1 MRPSSAYQALRESS
15 AWRRLIAGLGAFRRD
30 EEGAVAVLVAAAII
44 PLIGALGLATDTARG
59 YMVKARL
66 SQALDAA
73 ALAGGKNIFGADRDA
88 DIRMFFDANFPPGT
102 LGADVSVLDITVN
115 EDKTVLGISATATIN
130 TTFMRV
136 LGQDELTVAAST
148 EVSRQ
153 IDQLD
158 VVLSID
164 TSGSMGSPYS
174 KIEGA
179 RDAAEDLVDILF
191 GANEV
196 SPTVEID
203 GVVYDLLNVG
213 VVNWNAKV
221 NVTLAGEAFD
231 PALTTSE
238 TVTPAFVNPV
248 TGASQDR
255 LYFANNSPVPLLS
268 APDASWKGCVYA
280 RYSGDANR
288 YSGDPVTVSDNT
300 NDADLSLGQVT
311 VGSKQWVGWEPIVT
325 LEGEPR
331 DGKWR
336 NSPTDE
342 PWGSDWYNR
351 DRNCYASLWNDS
363 SLNESSGPDDY
374 PEDAPDRP
382 AYWSQARSSIGWN
395 TECTRCPQVG
405 ILPLTTV
412 KQTVIDLVQGL
423 EPDGNTNIPQGLAWA
438 WEVLMPGVPF
448 DEAAEAV
455 PFPRQRAIVLLTDGE
470 TVGGNGDAYKGRFG
484 SGSTAGTTS
493 HSAHGYLPSPPDA
506 ANTRNNL
513 NNRLKRLA
521 ANIKAQGI
529 TLYVIQFD
537 NDSET
542 LTNLL
547 KAVATQPNE
556 PYYYNAPT
564 EAELK
569 LAFQQIAN
577 NLSKLRL
584 SK

>member
-1 MRPSSAYQALRESS
+1 MRPFSAYRALRES
-15 AWRRLIAGLGAFRRD
+15 AGWRRLIAGLDAFRRD
-30 EEGAVAVLVAAAII
+30 EEGAVAILVAAAVI

-88 DIRMFFDANFPPGT
+88 DIQMFFDANFPPGT
-102 LGADVSVLDITVN
+102 LGADVSALDITVN
-115 EDKTVLGISATATIN
+115 DDKTVLGISATATIN

-136 LGQDELTVAAST
+136 LGLDELTVAAST

-179 RDAAEDLVDILF
+179 RDAAEDLVEILF

-196 SPTVEID
+196 SPTVEIE
-203 GVVYDLLNVG
+203 GTTYALLNVG

-231 PALTTSE
+231 PALTTSQ

-248 TGASQDR
+248 TGLSQDR
-255 LYFANNSPVPLLS
+255 LYFANNSPVPLL
-268 APDASWKGCVYA
+268 APPDAEWRGCVYA
-280 RYSGDANR
+280 RYAGDANR
-288 YSGDPVTVSDNT
+288 YTGDPVTVSDNT
-300 NDADLSLGQVT
+300 NDADLSLGPVT
-311 VGSKQWVGWEPIVT
+311 VGGKQWLGWEPIVT

-331 DGKWR
+331 DGRWR
-336 NSPTDE
+336 HSPTDE
-342 PWGSDWYNR
+342 PWGTDWYNR
-351 DRNCYASLWNDS
+351 DRTCYASLWNDT
-363 SLNESSGPDDY
+363 SLNRTYGPDNY
-374 PEDAPDRP
+374 PEKADVRP
-382 AYWSQARSSIGWN
+382 AHWSQARSSIGWS
-395 TECTRCPQVG
+395 TECTACPQVG

-412 KQTVIDLVQGL
+412 KQTVIDLVQDL
-423 EPDGNTNIPQGLAWA
+423 EPEGNTNIPQGLAWA
-438 WEVLMPGVPF
+438 WEVLMPGAPF
-448 DEAAEAV
+448 DEAVETV

-484 SGSTAGTTS
+484 SGSGAGTTS
-493 HSAHGYLPSPPDA
+493 NSAHGYLPSPPDV

-537 NDSET
+537 NNSAT

-564 EAELK
+564 EAELR

>member
-1 MRPSSAYQALRESS
+1 LGLTARFDPLRRRASLRPG
-15 AWRRLIAGLGAFRRD
+15 RLGRLSAGLRAFQRD
-30 EEGAVAVLVAAAII
+30 EQGAVAVLVAVAAI

-59 YMVKARL
+59 YIVKARL

-73 ALAGGKNIFGADRDA
+73 ALAGGKNMFGTDRDA
-88 DIRMFFDANFPPGT
+88 DIEMFFDANFPPGFM
-102 LGADVSVLDITVN
+102 GATVSPLAIEDN
-115 EDKTVLGISATATIN
+115 DDKTVLSVNATATID

-136 LGQDELTVAAST
+136 LGFDDLTVAAAT

-174 KIEGA
+174 KIESA
-179 RDAAEDLVDILF
+179 RDAAKDLVGILF
-191 GANEV
+191 GSNTV
-196 SPTVEID
+196 SPTVTIE
-203 GVVYDLLNVG
+203 GVTYDLLNIG

-221 NVTLAGEAFD
+221 NVTVADVAYD
-231 PALTTSE
+231 SALTTSE
-238 TVTPAFVNPV
+238 TVTSFTNPV
-248 TGASQDR
+248 TGAAQDQ

-268 APDASWKGCVYA
+268 PPDADWQGCVYA
-280 RYSGDANR
+280 RYTGD
-288 YSGDPVTVSDNT
+288 STSTSDNT
-300 NDADLSLGQVT
+300 NDADMSLGQVT
-311 VGSKQWVGWEPIVT
+311 VGTKEWLGWEPIPT

-331 DGKWR
+331 SGQW
-336 NSPTDE
+336 SS
-342 PWGSDWYNR
+342 GSWEGQ
-351 DRNCYASLWNDS
+351 DRNCHGAYWNDS
-363 SLNESSGPDDY
+363 DHSNSSYPGPV
-374 PEDAPDRP
+374 PDRP
-382 AYWSQARSSIGWN
+382 GHWAQARPDINWT
-395 TECTRCPQVG
+395 TECTSCPDVG
-405 ILPLTTV
+405 ILPLTTIR
-412 KQTVIDLVQGL
+412 QTVDDLIDDL

-438 WEVLMPGVPF
+438 WEVLMPSVPF
-448 DEAAEAV
+448 DEAEATV
-455 PFPRQRAIVLLTDGE
+455 PFARQRAIVLLTDGE
-470 TVGGNGDAYKGRFG
+470 NHGGNGDAYKGRFG
-484 SGSTAGTTS
+484 SGTGAGTTTN
-493 HSAHGYLPSPPDA
+493 SAHGYLPSPPDA

-529 TLYVIQFD
+529 KLYVIQFD
-537 NDSET
+537 NNTTT

-547 KAVATQPNE
+547 KAVASEPNA

-569 LAFQQIAN
+569 TAFQQIAN

>member
-1 MRPSSAYQALRESS
+1 MRPFTACRALRESA
-15 AWRRLIAGLGAFRRD
+15 AWRRLTAGFGAFRRD
-30 EEGAVAVLVAAAII
+30 EEGAVAMLVAAAII

-88 DIRMFFDANFPPGT
+88 DIQMFFNANFPPGT
-102 LGADVSVLDITVN
+102 LGADVSPLAITVN
-115 EDKTVLGISATATIN
+115 DDKTVLGISATATIN

-136 LGQDELTVAAST
+136 LGLDELTVAAAT

-179 RDAAEDLVDILF
+179 RDAAEDLVEILF

-203 GVVYDLLNVG
+203 GTTYALLNVG

-231 PALTTSE
+231 PALTTSQ

-255 LYFANNSPVPLLS
+255 LYFANNSPVPLL
-268 APDASWKGCVYA
+268 APPDSSWQGCVYA
-280 RYSGDANR
+280 RYTGDG
-288 YSGDPVTVSDNT
+288 SSSSVNT

-311 VGSKQWVGWEPIVT
+311 VDGKEWLGWEAIPT

-331 DGKWR
+331 GGQWSSSAPDNEPYDSYWR
-336 NSPTDE
+336 GRN
-342 PWGSDWYNR
+342 
-351 DRNCYASLWNDS
+351 RNCHGSYWNDDSLTNS
-363 SLNESSGPDDY
+363 SY
-374 PEDAPDRP
+374 PEAIPDRP
-382 AYWSQARSSIGWN
+382 GHWARARPNIGWS
-395 TECTRCPQVG
+395 TECTACPQIG

-412 KQTVIDLVQGL
+412 KQTVIDLVQDL
-423 EPDGNTNIPQGLAWA
+423 EPAGNTNIPQGLAWA

-448 DEAAEAV
+448 DEAVDTV

-484 SGSTAGTTS
+484 SGSSAGTTS
-493 HSAHGYLPSPPDA
+493 NSAHGYLPSPPDD

-537 NDSET
+537 NDSAT

-564 EAELK
+564 EAELR

>member
-1 MRPSSAYQALRESS
+1 M
-15 AWRRLIAGLGAFRRD
+15 AGLGAFRRD
-30 EEGAVAVLVAAAII
+30 EEGAVAVLVAAAVI

-88 DIRMFFDANFPPGT
+88 DIQMFFDANFPPGT
-102 LGADVSVLDITVN
+102 LGADVSDLDITVN
-115 EDKTVLGISATATIN
+115 EDKTVLGISATAKIN

-136 LGQDELTVAAST
+136 LGLDELTVAAST

-164 TSGSMGSPYS
+164 TSGSMGSPYT

-191 GANEV
+191 GVNEV
-196 SPTVEID
+196 SPTIEIES
-203 GVVYDLLNVG
+203 VTYSLLNIG
-213 VVNWNAKV
+213 VVNWNAKA
-221 NVTLAGEAFD
+221 NVTVAGQAFD
-231 PALTTSE
+231 PAQTTSE

-248 TGASQDR
+248 TGAAQDR
-255 LYFANNSPVPLLS
+255 VYFANNSPVPLLS
-268 APDASWKGCVYA
+268 PPDANWKGCVYA
-280 RYSGDANR
+280 RYIGDANK
-288 YSGDPVTVSDNT
+288 YPGDPVTVSNNT

-311 VGSKQWVGWEPIVT
+311 VGTKQWFGWEPIRT

-331 DGKWR
+331 G
-336 NSPTDE
+336 
-342 PWGSDWYNR
+342 GDWDDDPPDNETSSYWEGR
-351 DRNCYASLWNDS
+351 DRNCDGAYWNDGD
-363 SLNESSGPDDY
+363 LNAPSGQPDYY
-374 PEDAPDRP
+374 PVAVPDRP
-382 AYWSQARSSIGWN
+382 SYWSQARSSIGWN

-412 KQTVIDLVQGL
+412 KQDVVDLIQDL

-438 WEVLMPGVPF
+438 WEVLMPSVPF
-448 DEAAEAV
+448 TEAVETV

-484 SGSTAGTTS
+484 SGANAGTTNN
-493 HSAHGYLPSPPDA
+493 SAHGYMPSPPDA

-529 TLYVIQFD
+529 RLYVIQFD
-537 NDSET
+537 NNSTT

-547 KAVATQPNE
+547 KAVATEPNE
-556 PYYYNAPT
+556 PFYYNAPT
-564 EAELK
+564 EAELMV
-569 LAFQQIAN
+569 AFQQIAN